1 MYVCITE
8 TAASFEVK
16 YQQKMEEAAAAKA
29 EANQI
34 EEEMQA
40 AIKEFTNRRNL
51 QLERSRLAGKEAEDL
66 LKCVRRAKL
75 DLRNLLARHEK
86 K

>member
-1 MYVCITE
+1 MYVCNTE

-16 YQQKMEEAAAAKA
+16 YHLQEAAAAQA

-51 QLERSRLAGKEAEDL
+51 QLERSQLA
-66 LKCVRRAKL
+66 LKDATDIVNCGAGPSST
-75 DLRNLLARHEK
+75 RNSK
-86 K
+86 

>member
-51 QLERSRLAGKEAEDL
+51 QLERSRLALKESTDIVNCGAGISST
-66 LKCVRRAKL
+66 
-75 DLRNLLARHEK
+75 RNSK
-86 K
+86 

>member
-16 YQQKMEEAAAAKA
+16 YHLQEAAAAQA